1 MSRVLGVFF
10 VLAAGVCCGFAL
22 LYPTGMVGVTKKPG
36 ANQFSGASG
45 CFCHNDVDSA
55 SSRTRVWI
63 TGPGTL
69 RAGEQAL
76 YTIAVAKE
84 SSIAA
89 GFDISAFAG
98 ELGITDSAVM
108 YLQAPNDTSSDE
120 LTHVEPRLANGRD
133 TISWVFYY
141 RAPGNVGFVDTLYA
155 TGNSANL
162 NGSPDG
168 DYWNFAPYFLVRIT
182 DNTVV
187 PEHLVVQ
194 SFRVFQNYPNPFNPG
209 TVVRFDMSV
218 PGRVSLVVYDVTGRS
233 VGEFVN
239 EDLRAGTYERQIPAV
254 GDQTLS
260 NGVYFYRLI
269 VHPQI
274 GSQASPFVATR
285 KMLLLK

>member
-1 MSRVLGVFF
+1 
-10 VLAAGVCCGFAL
+10 
-22 LYPTGMVGVTKKPG
+22 
-36 ANQFSGASG
+36 
-45 CFCHNDVDSA
+45 
-55 SSRTRVWI
+55 VWI
-63 TGPGTL
+63 TGPEAL

-84 SSIAA
+84 SSVAA

-98 ELGITDSAVM
+98 ELGVTDSAVM

-155 TGNSANL
+155 AGNSANL

-168 DYWNFAPYFLVRIT
+168 DYWNFAPYFLVRVT

-239 EDLRAGTYERQIPAV
+239 EDLGTGTYERQISAV
-254 GDQTLS
+254 GGQILS
-260 NGVYFYRLI
+260 NGVYFYQLI
-269 VHPQI
+269 VRPQM
-274 GSQASPFVATR
+274 GSQAPPFVATR
-285 KMLLLK
+285 KMVLLK